1 LTDSSLPPHTRAKEN
16 VMAFRIGVDIGGTFT
31 DFVLVNDET
40 GVASTYKQ
48 LTTPDDP
55 SEAVIEG
62 VRQIAET
69 AGVKLSDVTA
79 IVHGTTLVTNAII
92 ERRGC
97 RTGMLVTRGFKD
109 SLDIGRESR
118 YDLYD
123 LRLEYPAPLVTRQR
137 RIEVDERIM
146 HDGTVLSAVD
156 VDAVMRDL
164 AALVEAEAVEAI
176 TVCLLHS
183 YVNPAHE
190 TAIRDAI
197 KVRFPD
203 LYVSLSSEGYPVI
216 REYERWTTTTL
227 NAYVQPL
234 VDRYLG
240 RLEVALSDA
249 GFIGR
254 LFIMSSSGGTLVPAT
269 ARQLPSRLLE
279 SGPAAGILMSAYHG
293 GVLGIDQLLAFDMG
307 GTTAKGAFVVGARP
321 LKKYELEAARVH
333 EFKRG
338 SGLVVNLPVID
349 MIEIGAGG
357 GSISR
362 VDDRGLI
369 RVGPRSAGAKPGPV
383 AYGRGGEA
391 PTLTD
396 ANFTLGYL
404 NPDFFLG
411 GRMRIDV
418 AAAGAAIDK
427 TVGGPLDLDTARAAW
442 GIHEIINEDVAGAFR
457 THASERGIDSRA
469 CAMIAFG
476 GSGPL
481 HAVRV
486 ARKLRIKKI
495 VLPPAAGVM
504 SAFGMLVSPL
514 SFEAVRSHL
523 VELSVL
529 TREIWDAQMRVLRKE
544 VLDVLLAADV
554 AERDITFNCVL
565 DMRYQ
570 GQGYEI
576 KVSLDLTAN
585 EAPLDQLQAGFEKQ
599 YAKQFGLILKDR
611 SIEIASWRL
620 EASGPS
626 PARGFFRINSYVP
639 GEAKPKGTRMAY
651 EPDVGD
657 FVSHAV
663 YDRYSLP
670 PGARFNGPAL
680 VEELESTTVIGSAAI
695 ATVDAHFNLVV
706 EI

>member
-1 LTDSSLPPHTRAKEN
+1 MT
-16 VMAFRIGVDIGGTFT
+16 FRIGVDIGGTFT
-31 DFVLVNDET
+31 DFVLVNDDN
-40 GVASTYKQ
+40 GFASTYKQ

-55 SEAVIEG
+55 SVAVIEG
-62 VRQIAET
+62 VRHIAK
-69 AGVKLSDVTA
+69 ANGVDLSDVTA

-97 RTGMLVTRGFKD
+97 RTGMVVTKGFKD
-109 SLDIGRESR
+109 TLDIGRESR

-137 RIEVDERIM
+137 RIEVDERIL
-146 HDGTVLSAVD
+146 HDGTVMSPINVD
-156 VDAVMRDL
+156 EVMRDL
-164 AALVEAEAVEAI
+164 SSLIEKEAIEAVA
-176 TVCLLHS
+176 VCLLHS
-183 YVNPAHE
+183 YVNPVHE

-197 KVRFPD
+197 KAQFPS

-240 RLEVALSDA
+240 RLEVSLSKA
-249 GFIGR
+249 GFNGA
-254 LFIMSSSGGTLVPAT
+254 LFIMSSSGGTLVPEV
-269 ARQLPSRLLE
+269 ARQFPSRLLE

-293 GVLGIDQLLAFDMG
+293 GVLGIEHLLAFDMG
-307 GTTAKGAFVVGARP
+307 GTTAKGAFVVDAKP

-333 EFKRG
+333 EFKKG
-338 SGLVVNLPVID
+338 SGLVINLPVID

-369 RVGPRSAGAKPGPV
+369 RVGPRSAGAVPGPV
-383 AYGRGGEA
+383 AYGRGGKE

-411 GRMRIDV
+411 GRMQIDKS
-418 AAAGAAIDK
+418 AAASAIDNA
-427 TVGGPLDLDTARAAW
+427 VGDPLELNTARAAW

-457 THASERGIDSRA
+457 THASERGIDCRS

-486 ARKLRIKKI
+486 ARKLRIRRV

-514 SFEAVRSHL
+514 SFEAVRSQR
-523 VELSVL
+523 VELSLL
-529 TREIWDAQMRVLRKE
+529 TQETWDSLIGILRKE
-544 VLDVLLAADV
+544 VVDVLLTAGVPEQAV
-554 AERDITFNCVL
+554 TFNCVL
-565 DMRYQ
+565 DMRYE

-576 KVSLDLTAN
+576 KVRLDLATNAS
-585 EAPLDQLQAGFEKQ
+585 PLDQLQTMFEKQ
-599 YAKQFGLILKDR
+599 YALQFGLILKDR
-611 SIEIASWRL
+611 PIEIASWRL
-620 EASGPS
+620 EASAPS
-626 PARGFFRINSYVP
+626 PASGFFRINSYVP
-639 GEAKPKGTRMAY
+639 GDATPKGERMAY
-651 EPDVGD
+651 EPDLGQ

-663 YDRYSLP
+663 YDRYSIP
-670 PGARFNGPAL
+670 VGAQISGPAL
-680 VEELESTTVIGSAAI
+680 VEELESTTVIGSAAR
-695 ATVDAHFNLVV
+695 ASVDEHFNLVV

>member
-1 LTDSSLPPHTRAKEN
+1 
-16 VMAFRIGVDIGGTFT
+16 MAFRIGVDIGGTFT
-31 DFVLVNDET
+31 DFVLVNDGS

-48 LTTPDDP
+48 LTTPHDP
-55 SEAVIEG
+55 SEAVI
-62 VRQIAET
+62 
-69 AGVKLSDVTA
+69 AGVLQITAAAGINLSDVTA

-97 RTGMLVTRGFKD
+97 RTGMLVTKGFKD

-123 LRLEYPAPLVTRQR
+123 LRLEYPEPLVTRQR
-137 RIEVDERIM
+137 RIEVDERM
-146 HDGTVLSAVD
+146 LHDGTILSAID
-156 VDAVMRDL
+156 VAAVMQDL

-176 TVCLLHS
+176 AVCLLHS

-190 TAIRDAI
+190 IALRDAI
-197 KVRFPD
+197 QSRFPN

-234 VDRYLG
+234 VDRYLN
-240 RLEVALSDA
+240 RLELALSSA
-249 GFIGR
+249 GFAGG

-269 ARQLPSRLLE
+269 ARQFPSRLLE

-293 GVLGIDQLLAFDMG
+293 GVLGIDHLLAFDMG
-307 GTTAKGAFVVGARP
+307 GTTAKGAFVVGTRP

-338 SGLVVNLPVID
+338 SGLVINLPVID

-362 VDDRGLI
+362 VDERGLI

-383 AYGRGGEA
+383 AYGRGGEE

-404 NPDFFLG
+404 NPQFFLG
-411 GRMRIDV
+411 GRMRIDRE
-418 AAAGAAIDK
+418 AAAAAISK
-427 TVGGPLDLDTARAAW
+427 TVGEPLDLDTARAAW

-457 THASERGIDSRA
+457 THASERGIDSRS

-486 ARKLRIKKI
+486 ARKLRIKRV

-523 VELSVL
+523 VELDAL
-529 TREIWDAQMRVLRKE
+529 TREIWDTQIQILRTEVSE
-544 VLDVLLAADV
+544 VLLTAGV
-554 AERDITFNCVL
+554 AETDITFSCVL

-576 KVSLDLTAN
+576 KVSLDLPASD
-585 EAPLDQLQAGFEKQ
+585 ALLDQLQAGFEKQ
-599 YAKQFGLILKDR
+599 YTRQFGLVLKDR
-611 SIEIASWRL
+611 PIEIASWRL
-620 EASGPS
+620 EASAPS
-626 PARGFFRINSYVP
+626 PAQGFFRVNSYVP
-639 GEAKPKGTRMAY
+639 GEAKPKAHRMAY

-657 FVSHAV
+657 FVPHAV

-670 PGARFNGPAL
+670 PGVRISGPAL
-680 VEELESTTVIGSAAI
+680 VEELESTTVIGSAAS
-695 ATVDAHFNLVV
+695 ASVDDHFNLVV